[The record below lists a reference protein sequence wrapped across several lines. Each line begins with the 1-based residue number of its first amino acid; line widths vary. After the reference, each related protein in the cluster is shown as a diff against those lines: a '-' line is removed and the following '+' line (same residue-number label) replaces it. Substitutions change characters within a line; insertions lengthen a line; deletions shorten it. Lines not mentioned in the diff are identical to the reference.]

1 MDDALTNLFTVII
14 SAVTATTTIVAV
26 FIALWQT
33 KWPHQVKLHI
43 KCNVVTSH
51 YQSGESLFK
60 KERKLSLEIYNI
72 GLVDASILCWGIEL
86 DKKHKFVVQYFGNQL
101 QHVKTK
107 SFIRKSIP
115 LSLFQTPVQ
124 ITTKNIY
131 NKRKIQLF
139 VQEVNGK
146 TFKQKMSLST
156 KTLVE
161 MKPNDF
167 CSNIS
172 EEEFENAFYN
182 DIDLMPLEE
191 CAKEHNFTGGK

>member
-1 MDDALTNLFTVII
+1 MDDALSNLFTVII

-43 KCNVVTSH
+43 KCNVVTNH
-51 YQSGESLFK
+51 YQSGESSFK
-60 KERKLSLEIYNI
+60 KEKKLWFEIYNI

-101 QHVKTK
+101 QHVQTK

-124 ITTKNIY
+124 ITAKNVY
-131 NKRKIQLF
+131 SKHKIQLF
-139 VQEVNGK
+139 VQEVNGQ
-146 TFKQKMSLST
+146 TFKQKISLSI
-156 KTLVE
+156 KALAE

-172 EEEFENAFYN
+172 EEEFENSYYN
-182 DIDLMPLEE
+182 DVDFMPLEE
-191 CAKEHNFTGGK
+191 YAKEHNFTGGK